1 MMEHAAPRLSIIVP
15 VKDDER
21 IFWLLAR
28 LSESPELESCEL
40 IVACNGSSQEFSDR
54 ISTTLAVIPLARAL
68 TDHAANPARAINAA
82 VRVATGEKLLILDS
96 DCVPCSGYLASVLA
110 TLSVSAV
117 TRGQITYT
125 GSDAFS
131 RTTAAWRQCFYDRVA
146 KEGRLYAPN
155 LAIDRGLF
163 LSLGGFVESL
173 RHAYDSEFS
182 DRAMRS
188 GHTAVLLPAATVTH
202 ECHTSVITE
211 MKIWFDYGC
220 GRHYRMNGTRTT
232 KAIWHALFGDL
243 PLEIILN
250 NPRHLT
256 YAFAYVPVRAA
267 GFVYTAVQQLVA

>member
-1 MMEHAAPRLSIIVP
+1 MMESFAPKLSIIVP

-21 IFWLLAR
+21 IFGLLAR
-28 LSESPELESCEL
+28 LSESPELTSCQV
-40 IVACNGSSQEFSDR
+40 IVACNGSLKEFSDR
-54 ISTTLAVIPLARAL
+54 ISSAVGVIPLARAL
-68 TDHAANPARAINAA
+68 TDHVANPARAINAA
-82 VRVATGEKLLILDS
+82 AQVATGEKLLILDS
-96 DCVPCSGYLASVLA
+96 DCVPCSGYLQSLL
-110 TLSVSAV
+110 TSLSANAV
-117 TRGQITYT
+117 ARGQITYAGT
-125 GSDAFS
+125 DTFS
-131 RTTAAWRQCFYDRVA
+131 RTTATWRQCFYDRVA

-188 GHTAVLLPAATVTH
+188 GQSAVLLPAAIVTH

-243 PLEIILN
+243 PLKIILS

-256 YAFAYVPVRAA
+256 YAVAYVPVRAA
-267 GFVYTAVQQLVA
+267 GFVYTAVQKLVA

>member
-1 MMEHAAPRLSIIVP
+1 MERVAPKLSIIVP

-21 IFWLLAR
+21 IFGLLAR
-28 LSESPELESCEL
+28 LSESPRLSSCEV
-40 IVACNGSSQEFSDR
+40 IVACNGSRKSFSDR
-54 ISTTLAVIPLARAL
+54 ISSALAAIPRARAL
-68 TDHAANPARAINAA
+68 TDPVANPPRAINAA
-82 VRVATGEKLLILDS
+82 ARAAAGEKLLILDS
-96 DCVPCSGYLASVLA
+96 DCVPCSDYLQSLLA
-110 TLSVSAV
+110 TLGANAV
-117 TRGQITYT
+117 ARGQITYV
-125 GSDAFS
+125 GSDMFS

-155 LAIDRGLF
+155 LAIDRSLF

-188 GHTAVLLPAATVTH
+188 GQSAVLLPAAMVTH

-232 KAIWHALFGDL
+232 KAVWHALFGDL
-243 PLEIILN
+243 PLKIILS

-256 YAFAYVPVRAA
+256 YALAYVPVRAA
-267 GFVYTAVQQLVA
+267 GFVYTAVQELVA

>member
-1 MMEHAAPRLSIIVP
+1 MMDRAAPKLSIIVP

-21 IFWLLAR
+21 ILGLLAR
-28 LSESPELESCEL
+28 LSDSPELESCEL
-40 IVACNGSSQEFSDR
+40 IVACNGSRTEFSDR
-54 ISTTLAVIPLARAL
+54 ISAALAPIPGFRVL
-68 TDHAANPARAINAA
+68 TDHVANPARAINSAA
-82 VRVATGEKLLILDS
+82 RIATGEKLLILDS
-96 DCVPCSGYLASVLA
+96 DCVPCSDYLASVLA
-110 TLSVSAV
+110 TLSVNAI

-155 LAIDRGLF
+155 LAIDRALF

-202 ECHTSVITE
+202 ECHTSVMTE

-220 GRHYRMNGTRTT
+220 GRHYRMNGTRSTR
-232 KAIWHALFGDL
+232 AIWHALFGDL
-243 PLEIILN
+243 PLEIILS

-256 YAFAYVPVRAA
+256 YALAYVPVRAA
-267 GFVYTAVQQLVA
+267 GFVYSAVQRLVE

>member
-1 MMEHAAPRLSIIVP
+1 MMEHAAPKLSIIVP

-21 IFWLLAR
+21 IFGLLTR
-28 LSESPELESCEL
+28 LSESPELTSCEV
-40 IVACNGSSQEFSDR
+40 IIACNGSRKEFSDR
-54 ISTTLAVIPLARAL
+54 ISSALAVFPLARAL
-68 TDHAANPARAINAA
+68 TDQVANPARAINTAA
-82 VRVATGEKLLILDS
+82 RVAAGEKLLILDS
-96 DCVPCSGYLASVLA
+96 DCVPCSGYLQSILA
-110 TLSVSAV
+110 PLSANAV
-117 TRGQITYT
+117 ARGQITYVGT
-125 GSDAFS
+125 DAFS

-188 GHTAVLLPAATVTH
+188 GKSAVLLPAATVTH
-202 ECHTSVITE
+202 ECHTSVVTE

-220 GRHYRMNGTRTT
+220 GRHYRMNGMRNT
-232 KAIWHALFGDL
+232 KAVWHALFGDL
-243 PLEIILN
+243 PLRIILS

-267 GFVYTAVQQLVA
+267 GFVYTAVQKLVA

>member
-1 MMEHAAPRLSIIVP
+1 MMERAAPKLSIIVP

-21 IFWLLAR
+21 IFGLLAR
-28 LSESPELESCEL
+28 LSGSPELTSCEL
-40 IVACNGSSQEFSDR
+40 IVACNGSRKKFSDR
-54 ISTTLAVIPLARAL
+54 VSAALAMVPRFQVL
-68 TDHAANPARAINAA
+68 TDHVANPARAINSAA
-82 VRVATGEKLLILDS
+82 RIATGEKLLILDS

-110 TLSVSAV
+110 TLSVNAV

-125 GSDAFS
+125 GSDSFS

-155 LAIDRGLF
+155 LAIDRELF

-220 GRHYRMNGTRTT
+220 GRHYRMNGTRSTR
-232 KAIWHALFGDL
+232 AIWDALFGDL
-243 PLEIILN
+243 PLNIIRS

-267 GFVYTAVQQLVA
+267 GFVYSAVQRLVA

>member
-1 MMEHAAPRLSIIVP
+1 MESAAPKLSIIVP

-21 IFWLLAR
+21 IFGLLAR
-28 LSESPELESCEL
+28 LSEASELTSCEV
-40 IVACNGSSQEFSDR
+40 IVACNGSRKEFSDR
-54 ISTTLAVIPLARAL
+54 VSSALRVIPLARAL
-68 TDHAANPARAINAA
+68 TDHVANPARAINAA
-82 VRVATGEKLLILDS
+82 ARVATGAKLLILDS
-96 DCVPCSGYLASVLA
+96 DCIPCSGYLQSVLA
-110 TLSVSAV
+110 TLSANAV
-117 TRGQITYT
+117 ARGQIVYT
-125 GSDAFS
+125 GTDTFS

-155 LAIDRGLF
+155 LAIDRRLF

-188 GHTAVLLPAATVTH
+188 GRSAVLLPAAIVTH

-243 PLEIILN
+243 PLKIILT

-256 YAFAYVPVRAA
+256 YALAYVPVRAA
-267 GFVYTAVQQLVA
+267 GFVYTAMQKLGA

>member
-1 MMEHAAPRLSIIVP
+1 MMERFPPKLSIIVP

-21 IFWLLAR
+21 IFGLLAR
-28 LSESPELESCEL
+28 MSESPELTSCEV
-40 IVACNGSSQEFSDR
+40 IVACNGSRKEFSDR
-54 ISTTLAVIPLARAL
+54 VSSALAAIPLARAL
-68 TDHAANPARAINAA
+68 TDHVANPARAINTAA
-82 VRVATGEKLLILDS
+82 RVAAGEKLLILDS
-96 DCVPCSGYLASVLA
+96 DCVPCTDYLQSLLG
-110 TLSVSAV
+110 TVSANAV
-117 TRGQITYT
+117 ARGQITYVGT
-125 GSDAFS
+125 DTFS
-131 RTTAAWRQCFYDRVA
+131 RTTAAWRQSFYDRVA

-188 GHTAVLLPAATVTH
+188 GQSAVLLPAAMVTH

-211 MKIWFDYGC
+211 MRIWFDYGC
-220 GRHYRMNGTRTT
+220 GRHYRMNRTRTT

-243 PLEIILN
+243 PLKIILS

-267 GFVYTAVQQLVA
+267 GFVYTAVQKLVA